1 MPTKLMGIL
10 NVTPDSFFDGG
21 TYTTVEKACGQA
33 DKLVRDG
40 ADLLDI
46 GGEATRPPNVYGSDA
61 QISPQEELD
70 RVLPVLDA
78 LKGRYSIPLSIDTR
92 RPLVARAAVER
103 GATLINDVYGF
114 RDPELIEV
122 AAEAST
128 YVCIG
133 HMQGEPA
140 TMQLSP
146 HYPDGVMNTLLAFF
160 EERVDTLVKQ
170 GVKENRIYLDPGIGF
185 GKTVADNLTII
196 QNVALLK
203 RLGFPL
209 LLGVSRKIFLAK
221 IVEKPA
227 KELLAATLAVNAKL
241 MLEGVEMLRVHDVA
255 EHNDMRKVLF
265 PH

>member
-1 MPTKLMGIL
+1 
-10 NVTPDSFFDGG
+10 
-21 TYTTVEKACGQA
+21 
-33 DKLVRDG
+33 
-40 ADLLDI
+40 
-46 GGEATRPPNVYGSDA
+46 
-61 QISPQEELD
+61 
-70 RVLPVLDA
+70 
-78 LKGRYSIPLSIDTR
+78 
-92 RPLVARAAVER
+92 VER
-103 GATLINDVYGF
+103 GVTLINDVYGF

-122 AAEAST
+122 AAQAAT

-146 HYPDGVMNTLLAFF
+146 HYPDGVMNTLRAFF
-160 EERVDTLVKQ
+160 EERVDILIKR

-196 QNVALLK
+196 QNLGLLK

-209 LLGVSRKIFLAK
+209 LLGVSRKNFLAK
-221 IVEKPA
+221 LVGKPA
-227 KELLAATLAVNAKL
+227 TELLAATLAVNAKL